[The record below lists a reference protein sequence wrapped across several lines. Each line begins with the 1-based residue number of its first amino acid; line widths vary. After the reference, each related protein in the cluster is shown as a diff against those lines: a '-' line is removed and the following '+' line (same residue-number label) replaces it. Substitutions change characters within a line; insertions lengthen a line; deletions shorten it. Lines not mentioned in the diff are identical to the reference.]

1 MLDKSQTLATGKPE
15 IQSVPP
21 LAPSLVGVCASMK
34 PAPEASTKS
43 AAREFLTRAL
53 QEVRG
58 EDHEVGMLCLRKN
71 PLPFFDGRLPEELA
85 NQTVQSMLS
94 TLQITPRLLLSIPCY
109 WGGVSGVFKNFV
121 DVLCG
126 PLYDMPSGRKT
137 VFEGKSVGIFVVG
150 ADKGSAERGAEQATH
165 ILSLTGARIVGT
177 PVILGNPRTSGA
189 PHSKTLEE
197 LTGLGRLL
205 LSC

>member
-1 MLDKSQTLATGKPE
+1 MKDNGQSLASYQPG
-15 IQSVPP
+15 IQGAPTRP
-21 LAPSLVGVCASMK
+21 PSLVGVCASMK
-34 PAPEASTKS
+34 PAPGATTKS

-53 QEVRG
+53 QDVRG
-58 EDHEVGMLCLRKN
+58 ADHEVGMLCLRKN

-85 NQTVQSMLS
+85 NQTVQTMLA
-94 TLQITPRLLLSIPCY
+94 TLQTTPRLLLSIPCY

-126 PLYDMPSGRKT
+126 PLYDMPPGRKT

-150 ADKGSAERGAEQATH
+150 ADNGSAERGAEQAAH
-165 ILSLTGARIVGT
+165 ILSLAGARIVGS
-177 PVILGNPRTSGA
+177 PVILGNPRTTGV
-189 PHSKTLEE
+189 PHSKILEE
-197 LTGLGRLL
+197 LTGLGRAL